1 MNSAKLKAPTLS
13 EKGDSASYAAK
24 YSPEDHTISW
34 HPNKSITKILNTAR
48 PFLHERVHAATYG
61 KERFAPQI
69 YSISKLKLGKD
80 SYLDNSEEVYS
91 RLMEFRSL
99 NSLDPKKKYT
109 LDDIT
114 KMRNT
119 AKDRQLL
126 NRYSDEIML
135 KLLNEIAYINPSR
148 NKSNNYTLIT

>member
-1 MNSAKLKAPTLS
+1 
-13 EKGDSASYAAK
+13 
-24 YSPEDHTISW
+24 
-34 HPNKSITKILNTAR
+34 
-48 PFLHERVHAATYG
+48 
-61 KERFAPQI
+61 
-69 YSISKLKLGKD
+69 
-80 SYLDNSEEVYS
+80 
-91 RLMEFRSL
+91 MEFRSL